1 MRDLEG
7 RVAQATAALSGR
19 QDKNKDVELE
29 LLRLQDENKK
39 LIDEN
44 KLMKNWLQTLIRLI
58 EQNDED
64 SPISQ
69 ADVDQLS
76 GGAGGAADAPPASPE
91 TPVPAAAPQ
100 SQPAQPAETA
110 GSAPAPAAASA
121 GTPPADPPTPPDV
134 PAGEPPA
141 TPPAATA
148 DALPVNDPAPA
159 QAAPATAA
167 APAAATQDPLPD
179 GADANL
185 VASLR
190 SQHQVDYN
198 QVVEG
203 EGESK
208 SLLGKIKMRLNGPA
222 AQNG

>member
-76 GGAGGAADAPPASPE
+76 GGAGGAADTPPASPE

-100 SQPAQPAETA
+100 IQPAQPAETA

-159 QAAPATAA
+159 QAAPATA
-167 APAAATQDPLPD
+167 PAAATQDPLPD

>member
-7 RVAQATAALSGR
+7 RVAQATASLSGR
-19 QDKNKDVELE
+19 QDKNKDAELE

-58 EQNDED
+58 EQHDED

-76 GGAGGAADAPPASPE
+76 GGAGGATDAPPASPE
-91 TPVPAAAPQ
+91 PATAAPVPE
-100 SQPAQPAETA
+100 SQPSPTVQTSSPP
-110 GSAPAPAAASA
+110 PAPATAPASA
-121 GTPPADPPTPPDV
+121 APVNTAPADPPMPPDV
-134 PAGEPPA
+134 PASE
-141 TPPAATA
+141 PPAATPA
-148 DALPVNDPAPA
+148 ATPEALPVNDPTP
-159 QAAPATAA
+159 
-167 APAAATQDPLPD
+167 APAAAASAQTPAPEA
-179 GADANL
+179 ADANL
-185 VASLR
+185 VASMR

-198 QVVEG
+198 QVVED

>member
-1 MRDLEG
+1 MVDLRELEMRDLEG

-19 QDKNKDVELE
+19 QDKNKDAELE

-58 EQNDED
+58 EQHDED

-76 GGAGGAADAPPASPE
+76 GGAGGAADAPPAS
-91 TPVPAAAPQ
+91 
-100 SQPAQPAETA
+100 QPP
-110 GSAPAPAAASA
+110 SAPEAANPPPVQAA
-121 GTPPADPPTPPDV
+121 VPADPPSPPMPPDV

-141 TPPAATA
+141 AAPAATPEALPVSDPAPAATA
-148 DALPVNDPAPA
+148 QAPAPE
-159 QAAPATAA
+159 AP
-167 APAAATQDPLPD
+167 
-179 GADANL
+179 DANL
-185 VASLR
+185 VASMR

-198 QVVEG
+198 EVLEN

-208 SLLGKIKMRLNGPA
+208 SLLGKIKMRLNGPG